1 MAFISQMMI
10 KFTGLAPRTMRLSD
24 LFPRLISLVVAT
36 FFVTVPSLAEF
47 SDRPANHLSDDLL
60 RAISRIDGLVQAN
73 LEAKGLKRNPP
84 ISDDIFAR
92 RIYLDIAGRI
102 PTFSELSQFLESENE
117 NKRSLLIDK
126 LLDSEGYVSS
136 YYNFWADILRVKSR
150 GRRTIMVSYQD
161 WIKDSLRENLPYDE
175 FVRELI
181 TSEGYVWDDP
191 AVGYYLR
198 DAGMPL
204 DNMSNTAQVFLG
216 TRMQCA
222 QCHDHPFDKW
232 TQKEYYH
239 MAAYTF
245 GLQSQLPY
253 GKVPL
258 SQDFQKIQ
266 RGMVQKSLKE
276 GYTREEARK
285 MAQPSGAQRRVV
297 RDLLLP
303 MTAQA
308 AEVERELKLPDDYQ
322 YSNGRP
328 KQKIAPK
335 TPFGEEA
342 IIGKNDDTREV
353 YADWLA
359 SAENPRFTKVI
370 ANRLWKK
377 AMGIGLIE
385 PVDNLTDDTIPSN
398 PELMEYLESIMV
410 ESGYDMKRYLRV
422 VFNTRTYQSEVSA
435 ESPQSEEKYQFQGPI
450 LRRMT
455 AEQLWDSILTL
466 AVIDLDERI
475 GIEPQLLRARQG
487 EQQMQDR
494 VERLENLDSATVYG
508 LAKHLTELEYRFIE
522 YEKNYRKNL
531 QNATTEKEKSE
542 LRKDYRKTRS
552 QKNQATEI
560 MLAKLNGEDTDGLTQ
575 ALYQM
580 ETGSMSP
587 GYVAS
592 NEEDVE
598 RSKAMRRD
606 PRWRGMSPNMVR
618 ASEVVSPAPPGHF
631 LRQFGQSDREIIESS
646 EEEASISQALRLLN
660 GEALN
665 WLMRPNS
672 ALNVELRKESNGRAR
687 MEVIFQSFFSRLPTA
702 RERELIG
709 DQFQS
714 SGRNRG
720 YQQLLAALVN
730 TQEFRFIQ

>member
-1 MAFISQMMI
+1 MNFVASLVLLL
-10 KFTGLAPRTMRLSD
+10 GLANAGASD
-24 LFPRLISLVVAT
+24 GHSNGGSMPLDRAT
-36 FFVTVPSLAEF
+36 SQIDEQVET
-47 SDRPANHLSDDLL
+47 HLK
-60 RAISRIDGLVQAN
+60 AHGL
-73 LEAKGLKRNPP
+73 ERNPP
-84 ISDDIFAR
+84 VSDEIFVR
-92 RIYLDIAGRI
+92 RVYLDVVGRI
-102 PTFSELSQFLESENE
+102 PTYSELRKFLESENE
-117 NKRSLLIDK
+117 DKRALLIDE
-126 LLDSEGYVSS
+126 LLESEGYVSS
-136 YYNFWADILRVKSR
+136 YYNYWADILRVKSR

-161 WIKDSLRENLPYDE
+161 WIKDSLRSNLPYDK
-175 FVRELI
+175 FVREMI

-258 SQDFQKIQ
+258 SPDFQKIQ
-266 RGMVQKSLKE
+266 RAMVQKSLRE

-297 RDLLLP
+297 RDLILP

-308 AEVERELKLPDDYQ
+308 AEVDRELKLPDDYQ
-322 YSNGRP
+322 YHNGRP
-328 KQKIAPK
+328 NQRVAPK

-342 IIGKNDDTREV
+342 IIGKKDDVREV
-353 YADWLA
+353 YADWLT
-359 SAENPRFTKVI
+359 SEKNPRFTTVI

-377 AMGIGLIE
+377 VMGVGLIE
-385 PVDNLTDDTIPSN
+385 PVDNLTDDTVPSN
-398 PELMEYLESIMV
+398 PELMRFLESLMV
-410 ESGYDMKRYLRV
+410 DSAFDMKHFLRAIL
-422 VFNTRTYQSEVSA
+422 NTRTYQSEVSA
-435 ESPQSEEKYQFQGPI
+435 DSPQPDETYHFQGPV

-466 AVIDLDERI
+466 AVVDLDERV
-475 GIEPQLLRARQG
+475 GVEPQLMKAREG

-508 LAKHLTELEYRFIE
+508 LAKHLTDLETRFLE
-522 YEKNYRKNL
+522 YEKNYRQNL
-531 QNATTEKEKSE
+531 QSATTEKEKSE
-542 LRKDYRKTRS
+542 IRKEYRKTRS

-560 MLAKLNGEDTDGLTQ
+560 MLAKLNGEDTSGMTQ
-575 ALYQM
+575 AFYQV
-580 ETGSMSP
+580 ESGSMGA

-592 NEEDVE
+592 NKEDLE
-598 RSKAMRRD
+598 RLKTMRRD
-606 PRWRGMSPNMVR
+606 PRWRGMPTSMVR

-646 EEEASISQALRLLN
+646 TEEASITQALRLLN

-665 WLMRPNS
+665 WLMKPNS
-672 ALNVELRKESNGRAR
+672 ALNVELQKETNGRKR
-687 MEVIFQSFFSRLPTA
+687 LEIIFQSFFARLPSTK
-702 RERELIG
+702 ERELVG
-709 DQFQS
+709 TQFQS
-714 SGRNRG
+714 GEKNRG
-720 YQQLLAALVN
+720 YQLLLSALVN
-730 TQEFRFIQ
+730 TQEFRFVQ